1 MLLYSAINIRKLRV
15 CVKGHQNQNNFQ
27 TTRFLGSNMNKKNNK
42 KINLYGSLYSKCIA
56 MLEKLNQCHL
66 KFNKTWIQETLYS

>member
-1 MLLYSAINIRKLRV
+1 MNVYGKTKKFIRFKFE
-15 CVKGHQNQNNFQ
+15 Q
-27 TTRFLGSNMNKKNNK
+27 KNNRQ
-42 KINLYGSLYSKCIA
+42 INLAGSLYSKCIA